1 MSDNCLFC
9 KIAAQEIPSEKIY
22 EDDHVFVFRDIAPQ
36 APVHV
41 LVIPKQHISS
51 LDLVTVE
58 NREVMGILM
67 ERTAYV
73 ARLLNVNETGYRTI
87 INTNKEGGQVVYHI
101 HVHIL
106 GGRAIGPMVAQ

>member
-9 KIAAQEIPSEKIY
+9 KIAAQEIPSDIVY
-22 EDDHVFVFRDIAPQ
+22 EDDHVFAFRDIAPQ

-51 LDLVTVE
+51 LEMLKEED
-58 NREVMGILM
+58 RETMGILM
-67 ERTAYV
+67 ERTAHI
-73 ARLLNVNETGYRTI
+73 ARMLKVNEAGYRTI
-87 INTNKEGGQVVYHI
+87 INTNKDGGQVVFHI

-106 GGRAIGPMVAQ
+106 GGKSIGPMVS